1 MPIYQYYC
9 KKCEKEFELKRLM
22 AEIDKP
28 APCPKCKKEGTRLVT
43 AFSSMVGLHL
53 KTPSKAIFR
62 EQTVKKIANPPKTAQ
77 GKKSSKKQTSDRAV
91 GFS

>member
-9 KKCEKEFELKRLM
+9 EKCEKEFELKRLM

-28 APCPKCKKEGTRLVT
+28 ALCPKCKREGRRLVT

-53 KTPSKAIFR
+53 KTPAKAILR
-62 EQTVKKIANPPKTAQ
+62 EPAVKKAMKSPKTSQ
-77 GKKSSKKQTSDRAV
+77 SKKRGKK
-91 GFS
+91 

>member
-9 KKCEKEFELKRLM
+9 EKCEKEFELKRLM

-28 APCPKCKKEGTRLVT
+28 ALCPKCKREGTRLVT

-62 EQTVKKIANPPKTAQ
+62 QQAAKKKVTPQKTTQ
-77 GKKSSKKQTSDRAV
+77 SKKRSNK
-91 GFS
+91 

>member
-9 KKCEKEFELKRLM
+9 EKCEKEFELKRLM

-53 KTPSKAIFR
+53 KTPAKAIFR
-62 EQTVKKIANPPKTAQ
+62 EQAVKKTTKSRKIDQ
-77 GKKSSKKQTSDRAV
+77 GKKRSKK
-91 GFS
+91 

>member
-62 EQTVKKIANPPKTAQ
+62 EQAVKKTTKSRKIDQ
-77 GKKSSKKQTSDRAV
+77 GKKRSKK
-91 GFS
+91 

>member
-9 KKCEKEFELKRLM
+9 EKCEKEFELKRLM

-28 APCPKCKKEGTRLVT
+28 APCPKCKREGTRLVT

-53 KTPSKAIFR
+53 KTPAKAIFR
-62 EQTVKKIANPPKTAQ
+62 KPAVKKAAKSNKTAQ
-77 GKKSSKKQTSDRAV
+77 IKKGGKK
-91 GFS
+91 

>member
-9 KKCEKEFELKRLM
+9 EKCEKEFELKRLM

-62 EQTVKKIANPPKTAQ
+62 QKKEATSPKTAQ
-77 GKKSSKKQTSDRAV
+77 TKKRNKK
-91 GFS
+91 

>member
-9 KKCEKEFELKRLM
+9 EKCEKEFELKRLM

-28 APCPKCKKEGTRLVT
+28 APCPKCKREGTRLVT

-53 KTPSKAIFR
+53 KTPAKAIFR
-62 EQTVKKIANPPKTAQ
+62 EQAVKKTTKSRKIAQ
-77 GKKSSKKQTSDRAV
+77 GKKRSKK
-91 GFS
+91 

>member
-9 KKCEKEFELKRLM
+9 EKCEKEFELKRLM

-28 APCPKCKKEGTRLVT
+28 ALCPKCKKEGTKLVT

-62 EQTVKKIANPPKTAQ
+62 QKKEAASQKTAQ
-77 GKKSSKKQTSDRAV
+77 TKKRSKK
-91 GFS
+91 

>member
-9 KKCEKEFELKRLM
+9 EKCEREFELKRLM

-28 APCPKCKKEGTRLVT
+28 APCPKCKKAGTRLVT

-62 EQTVKKIANPPKTAQ
+62 KPAV
-77 GKKSSKKQTSDRAV
+77 KKSSKSQKTDQGKKHSKK
-91 GFS
+91 

>member
-9 KKCEKEFELKRLM
+9 EKCEKEFELKRLM

-28 APCPKCKKEGTRLVT
+28 APCPKCKKAGTRLVT

-53 KTPSKAIFR
+53 KTPAKSILRKPAA
-62 EQTVKKIANPPKTAQ
+62 KKVDKSGKTSQAKKR
-77 GKKSSKKQTSDRAV
+77 GKK
-91 GFS
+91 

>member
-9 KKCEKEFELKRLM
+9 EKCEKEFELKRLM

-62 EQTVKKIANPPKTAQ
+62 EQAVKKTTKSRKIDQ
-77 GKKSSKKQTSDRAV
+77 GKKRSKK
-91 GFS
+91 

>member
-9 KKCEKEFELKRLM
+9 EKCEKEFELKRLM

-28 APCPKCKKEGTRLVT
+28 APCPKCKKAGTRLVT

-53 KTPSKAIFR
+53 KTPSKSILRKPAAK
-62 EQTVKKIANPPKTAQ
+62 TVDKSRKTSQAKNRGQ
-77 GKKSSKKQTSDRAV
+77 K
-91 GFS
+91 

>member
-9 KKCEKEFELKRLM
+9 EKCEKEFELKRLM

-28 APCPKCKKEGTRLVT
+28 ALCPKCKREGTRLVT

-53 KTPSKAIFR
+53 KTPSNAIFR
-62 EQTVKKIANPPKTAQ
+62 QPAAKKKVTPQKTAQ
-77 GKKSSKKQTSDRAV
+77 SKKRSNK
-91 GFS
+91 

>member
-9 KKCEKEFELKRLM
+9 EKCEKEFELKRLM

-28 APCPKCKKEGTRLVT
+28 ALCPKCKKEGTRLVT

-53 KTPSKAIFR
+53 KTPAKAIFR
-62 EQTVKKIANPPKTAQ
+62 EQAVKKTTKSRKIDQ
-77 GKKSSKKQTSDRAV
+77 GKKRSKK
-91 GFS
+91 

>member
-9 KKCEKEFELKRLM
+9 EKCEREFELKRLM

-62 EQTVKKIANPPKTAQ
+62 EQAVKKTTKSRKIDQ
-77 GKKSSKKQTSDRAV
+77 GKKRSKK
-91 GFS
+91 

>member
-9 KKCEKEFELKRLM
+9 EKCEKEFEIKRLM

-28 APCPKCKKEGTRLVT
+28 ASCPKCKKEGIRLVT

-53 KTPSKAIFR
+53 KTPAKAVFR
-62 EQTVKKIANPPKTAQ
+62 EPMVRKTTKSRNTTQAKKRT
-77 GKKSSKKQTSDRAV
+77 KK
-91 GFS
+91 

>member
-9 KKCEKEFELKRLM
+9 EKCEKEFELKRLM
-22 AEIDKP
+22 ADIDKP

-62 EQTVKKIANPPKTAQ
+62 KPAVKKTT
-77 GKKSSKKQTSDRAV
+77 KSSKAV
-91 GFS
+91 KAKKRGKR

>member
-9 KKCEKEFELKRLM
+9 EKCEKEFEVKRLM

-28 APCPKCKKEGTRLVT
+28 APCPKCKREGTRLVT

-62 EQTVKKIANPPKTAQ
+62 EQAVKKTTKSRKIDQ
-77 GKKSSKKQTSDRAV
+77 GKKRSKK
-91 GFS
+91 

>member
-1 MPIYQYYC
+1 MEVCMPIYQYYC
-9 KKCEKEFELKRLM
+9 DKCEKEFELKRLM
-22 AEIDKP
+22 SEIDKP

-62 EQTVKKIANPPKTAQ
+62 QPSVKKTTKSSKTAQ
-77 GKKSSKKQTSDRAV
+77 AKKRGKK
-91 GFS
+91 

>member
-9 KKCEKEFELKRLM
+9 EKCEKEFELKRLM
-22 AEIDKP
+22 ADIDKP
-28 APCPKCKKEGTRLVT
+28 APCPKCKKEGTKLVT

-62 EQTVKKIANPPKTAQ
+62 QKKEATSQKTAQ
-77 GKKSSKKQTSDRAV
+77 TKKRSKK
-91 GFS
+91 

>member
-9 KKCEKEFELKRLM
+9 NKCEKEFELKRLM

-28 APCPKCKKEGTRLVT
+28 APCPKCKKDGTRLVT

-53 KTPSKAIFR
+53 KTPSKTIFR
-62 EQTVKKIANPPKTAQ
+62 KTATQKTVKSQKTSQA
-77 GKKSSKKQTSDRAV
+77 KKHTKK
-91 GFS
+91 

>member
-1 MPIYQYYC
+1 MEVCMPIYQYYC
-9 KKCEKEFELKRLM
+9 EKCENEYELKRLM

-62 EQTVKKIANPPKTAQ
+62 KPAVKKTAKSAKTAQ
-77 GKKSSKKQTSDRAV
+77 SKKHSKK
-91 GFS
+91 